1 MKENKERAERTEIN
15 GIMKSIPVIR
25 KLMEEQNLN
34 QKKLGELFGYSQ
46 SNINKCLKQ
55 GFTLP
60 MLYRIAEHFDLS
72 LDYLT
77 GRRSSGMS
85 ETERRF
91 KERARELLNFIA
103 FARDKRGLPVNVR
116 ADGAGPL
123 EITYDRAAERL
134 GMTPEE
140 LRKYLE
146 KNDVSC
152 FLTMEQIE
160 KLADFFHV
168 SLDYLFNRDTGTFSV
183 LEKSEI
189 AERLARDQYVS
200 VAEVAADGRVYP
212 AFYFP
217 EDSGREKQ
225 GLFSRQTKLCHN
237 IAINKYLKNCMDARQ
252 KLKDELYDQETY
264 NTVMEAYRKQ
274 LRQRLLDPLILTSE
288 VLLES
293 AITKKAEA
301 GQEPEKTGDGEPEDG
316 DESYEFDP
324 DGVYLDE
331 EKRAEA
337 EFSRYANPAASGTEN
352 KDS

>member
-1 MKENKERAERTEIN
+1 MKENEERTERTEIN
-15 GIMKSIPVIR
+15 GIMKSIPVIK

-34 QKKLGELFGYSQ
+34 QKELGELFHYSQ

-85 ETERRF
+85 DTECRF
-91 KERARELLNFIA
+91 KERARELFGFIA
-103 FARDKRGLPVNVR
+103 FTRDKRGLLVNVR
-116 ADGAGPL
+116 ADGAGPV

-134 GMTPEE
+134 GMTPDE

-168 SLDYLFNRDTGTFSV
+168 TLDYLFNRKTEVFSA

-189 AERLARDQYVS
+189 AERLVRDQYVS
-200 VAEVAADGRVYP
+200 FAETEADGRVYP

-217 EDSGREKQ
+217 EDPGREKQ
-225 GLFSRQTKLCHN
+225 GLFSRPEKLCSN

-264 NTVMEAYRKQ
+264 NAVMEAYKKQ
-274 LRQRLLDPLILTSE
+274 LRQKLLDPQTDVKVVRIRRRFS
-288 VLLES
+288 VP
-293 AITKKAEA
+293 A
-301 GQEPEKTGDGEPEDG
+301 GQEPENPGKGEPEDG
-316 DESYEFDP
+316 
-324 DGVYLDE
+324 VYRDE

-337 EFSRYANPAASGTEN
+337 EFNRYANPAASGTEN
-352 KDS
+352 KGS